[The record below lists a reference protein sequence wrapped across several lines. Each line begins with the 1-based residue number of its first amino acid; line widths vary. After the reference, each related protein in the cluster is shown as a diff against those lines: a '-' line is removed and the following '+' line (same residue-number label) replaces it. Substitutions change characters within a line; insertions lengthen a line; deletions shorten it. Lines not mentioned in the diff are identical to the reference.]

1 MPHLTLV
8 HSQDKNAKALGKK
21 LAKTDK
27 SISDGAV
34 TKLAGKAE
42 EDIKTYG
49 DIVSDDYKPP
59 IMGHIDWVVSPLLG
73 NALMAKEI
81 AAKGIDH
88 NLSKGELIRHLE
100 AIRGLMIDGVY
111 EYHQL
116 YDIKKQDELEEAIN
130 APTDQPE

>member
-1 MPHLTLV
+1 MFKPTLV
-8 HSQDKNAKALGKK
+8 INNDGKALGKQ
-21 LAKTDK
+21 LAKSEH
-27 SISDGAV
+27 SISNGAV
-34 TKLAGKAE
+34 AKLSDKRDG
-42 EDIKTYG
+42 DVKTYG
-49 DIVSDDYKPP
+49 GIVSDDYQPP

-88 NLSKGELIRHLE
+88 NLSKTQLIRHLE

-116 YDIKKQDELEEAIN
+116 YDIKKQDELEEAMN
-130 APTDQPE
+130 APADKPE